1 MNPIHPIDYRYGSDQ
16 MRKIFTREN
25 WLKYFKLVEQNLLEA
40 LIETG
45 VIKEKIDLDD
55 LKECMSRVTIN
66 DVTRWEKITRHE
78 TMAVIKAISEKCG
91 EYSKYL
97 HLGATSNDIL
107 DTILALQIKDANKI
121 ILNKIEKLIDSL
133 IKLISKHKK
142 TPLLGRTHGRAAIP
156 ITYGF
161 RFSLYLDEIFRAYQQ
176 IKKAS
181 EVVLVGK
188 LGGAVGTQVELYP
201 LMKKIEDIFLT
212 KLGLGKATFYTQ
224 VIPRDR
230 LATYL
235 NSLILLSSI
244 LEHLANEIRIMQ
256 RSGLEEVMEEFGE
269 TQVGSSVMPHKK
281 NPIMSERVCGLG
293 RKIRALSSAIYEN
306 IILEDERDLRNSSF
320 ERTTIPELFLLLDEQ
335 INLSIRI
342 VTNLKI
348 YEKTAYKNLENEK
361 PFIFSDLILQMTVK
375 RGGDRQ
381 EAHEHLRKIFTE
393 KQPKNINE
401 LIKELMKDKYLS
413 KYLSQED
420 IKDAVSLD
428 KYIDAAANRVEK
440 LLSYITFKD
449 SSNTQ

>member
-1 MNPIHPIDYRYGSDQ
+1 
-16 MRKIFTREN
+16 
-25 WLKYFKLVEQNLLEA
+25 
-40 LIETG
+40 
-45 VIKEKIDLDD
+45 
-55 LKECMSRVTIN
+55 MSRVTIN